1 MPRSVGR
8 VVLVAAVVSF
18 AALCG
23 CEQPQPSEERTPQP
37 AAAAAEN
44 VREPAVAGPRGF
56 YPSDPDELRGY
67 VEEQLAQAGKPELP
81 GRVVA
86 LIAPHA
92 GYVYSGSIAAAAF
105 ATVVGAEFETVIAV
119 GPSHRVPVDG
129 AALTDASA
137 WRTPLGEVA
146 IDTEMCAALEAASE
160 RIHVSALAHRHEH
173 CLEVE
178 VPFLQVALKE
188 FKLVPLVMTDFSGE
202 NCTALAQAIVAVV
215 EERLAARSGAEGGKA
230 GSVLLVASTDMSHYP
245 VYEEAN
251 RADKAMLEAIETF
264 EPSKVREKDGEL
276 LAAGVEELHCT
287 LCGLGPVLAVMEA
300 ARELGADTVKT
311 IKYANSGD
319 VPVGDRGRCVGYCA
333 VALCAREKEGEGV
346 SEEAGQTSEE
356 ELDEVQQK
364 ALLALARQ
372 TITLYVKNRTVP
384 DLPTGDPAFEQ
395 ERAVFVTLHK
405 HGDLRGC
412 IGTLEARQPLAEE
425 VRSSAISAA
434 TQDPRFPPVTAD
446 ELDEVHIEISV
457 LSPMRKVKS
466 ADEIIV
472 GKHGVVV
479 SQGMRRGVF
488 LPQVAPQQGWD
499 RETMLSNLCAHK
511 AGLPPD
517 AWKHG
522 ADLFVFTCQV
532 FEEPQ
537 D

>member
-1 MPRSVGR
+1 MLAMAVGS
-8 VVLVAAVVSF
+8 VVS
-18 AALCG
+18 LCG

-37 AAAAAEN
+37 AAEAAEN
-44 VREPAVAGPRGF
+44 VREPAVAGAF
-56 YPSDPDELRGY
+56 YPGNPDELRSY

-105 ATVVGAEFETVIAV
+105 VTVMGAEFETVIAV
-119 GPSHRVPVDG
+119 GPSHRMPVDG

-160 RIHVSALAHRHEH
+160 RIHVSALAHQDEH

-188 FKLVPLVMTDFSGE
+188 FKFVPLVMTDFSGE
-202 NCTALAQAIVAVV
+202 NCKALAEAIVTVV
-215 EERLAARSGAEGGKA
+215 KDRLAASRPGGAEGGKA

-245 VYEEAN
+245 VYEETN

-264 EPSKVREKDGEL
+264 DTAKVRKKDEEL

-287 LCGLGPVLAVMEA
+287 LCGLGPVLTVMEA
-300 ARELGADTVKT
+300 ASELGADTVTT

-319 VPVGDRGRCVGYCA
+319 VPMGDRGRCVGYCA
-333 VALCAREKEGEGV
+333 VAFCASEKEGEGV
-346 SEEAGQTSEE
+346 SEEAGQTSEG
-356 ELDEVQQK
+356 ELNEAQQK
-364 ALLALARQ
+364 QLLVLARE
-372 TITLYVKNRTVP
+372 TITQYVKRRTMP
-384 DLPTGDPAFEQ
+384 DLPTGEPAFEQ

-412 IGTLEARQPLAEE
+412 IGTLEAREPLAQA

-457 LSPMRKVKS
+457 LSPMRKVAS

-488 LPQVAPQQGWD
+488 LPQVAPEQGWD
-499 RETMLSNLCAHK
+499 RETMLRHLCADTAH
-511 AGLPPD
+511 LPPD
-517 AWKHG
+517 AWRHG
-522 ADLFVFTCQV
+522 ATLQIFTTQV
-532 FEEPQ
+532 FGEDGQ
-537 D
+537 